1 METILVPTDFS
12 PAADNAANY
21 AVELAKFFDTKLVLL
36 NAYSMPPVNYE
47 AGFSVEILTV
57 LQEAAIKQLETLKK
71 QLLLKNEYLTIVCE
85 TEMGIPYDV
94 IQSTAKKYNADLI
107 VMGIVGEAGKLKEH
121 VIGSSAVQVARH
133 LKIPTFIIPE
143 NVKYH
148 RIHHISFACDME
160 KTEETELVYTAK
172 YFSKMFDAELEVVN
186 VEKPEEEVTNEK
198 AKTSV
203 FIERKLDTIKH
214 KTVYITENNITK
226 GLENY
231 FHIHPTDVIMLN
243 PKKHNIFHN
252 LFTESVTK
260 ELAFHIHQAILAI
273 H

>member
-12 PAADNAANY
+12 PSANNATDY
-21 AVELAKFFDTKLVLL
+21 AVELAKFFDAKLILT

-47 AGFSVEILTV
+47 AGFSVEIVTA
-57 LQEAAIKQLETLKK
+57 LQETAVKQLENLKK
-71 QLLLKNEYLTIVCE
+71 QLLLKNEHLTIECE
-85 TEMGIPYDV
+85 VEMGTPYDV
-94 IQSTAKKYNADLI
+94 IQSTTKKYNADLI

-121 VIGSSAVQVARH
+121 LIGSSAVKVARH
-133 LKIPTFIIPE
+133 LEIPTFIIPE

-160 KTEETELVYTAK
+160 KTEETVLVYIAK
-172 YFSKMFDAELEVVN
+172 YFSKMFDADLEVVN
-186 VEKPEEEVTNEK
+186 VEKPEEEISEDK

-203 FIERKLDTIKH
+203 FMERKLDTVKH
-214 KTVYITENNITK
+214 KTVYVTGNNVAK
-226 GLENY
+226 DLESY
-231 FHIHPTDVIMLN
+231 FQTHPTDVIMLN

-260 ELAFHIHQAILAI
+260 ELAFHAQQPILAI

>member
-1 METILVPTDFS
+1 METILVATDFS
-12 PAADNAANY
+12 PAANNATDY
-21 AVELAKFFDTKLVLL
+21 AVEFAKFFGTKLVLV

-57 LQEAAIKQLETLKK
+57 LQESAVKQLENLKK
-71 QLLLKNEYLTIVCE
+71 ELLLKNENMTIECE
-85 TEMGIPYDV
+85 TEMGSPYDV
-94 IQSTAKKYNADLI
+94 IQSVAKKYKVDLI

-121 VIGSSAVQVARH
+121 LIGSSAVQVARRME
-133 LKIPTFIIPE
+133 IPTFIIPE

-148 RIHHISFACDME
+148 PIHHISFACDME
-160 KTEETELVYTAK
+160 KTEETGLVYIAK
-172 YFSKMFDAELEVVN
+172 YFSKMFEAELEVVN
-186 VEKPEEEVTNEK
+186 IEKPEEEVSSEK

-203 FIERKLDTIKH
+203 FVERKLDTINH
-214 KTVYITENNITK
+214 KTVYVTENNVAR

-231 FHIHPTDVIMLN
+231 FQTHPTDLIMLN

-260 ELAFHIHQAILAI
+260 ELVFHARQPILAI